1 MSEKGPTQGTMDV
14 GAFWKQWQDVT
25 AQMWSGVLE
34 QRKSATTDPFGL
46 YTLWLKNV
54 GEAQSQAWSLA
65 GLLDPREAWKQWFE
79 ATSGAWKRVAEMG
92 ADPLG
97 LTTAWL
103 DGLEQARARMSAGDA
118 SPAAAFD
125 LYKQWYDATSETWA
139 RSVGDL
145 FASEQF
151 MEAVKQFLESYAGF
165 AKTIRK
171 ANEDYFHGLQLPT
184 RSDIAR
190 LGELIVALEEKV
202 DRLDDAFAD
211 YKEEAAHQQEAT
223 GDSSKAISTLQKH
236 ISQLE
241 ASMKPLPQALESI
254 QGINTLTK
262 RSEHVERRLEA
273 VDGLA
278 KRLEQLE
285 HRLEA
290 LDTLGKRLD
299 QMQRRLETLDTLGKR
314 MEQFE
319 RKLDA
324 ALAALEK
331 NASKPAPASRKA
343 ANTSESDE
351 PAQ

>member
-1 MSEKGPTQGTMDV
+1 MSEKEPAQGTMDPTR
-14 GAFWKQWQDVT
+14 FWKQWQDAT

-34 QRKSATTDPFGL
+34 QSKSATGDPFGL

-54 GEAQSQAWSLA
+54 GEAQAQAWSLA

-79 ATSGAWKRVAEMG
+79 ATSGAWKRVAELG

-103 DGLEQARARMSAGDA
+103 ETLEQARARMFAGEA
-118 SPAAAFD
+118 SPTAAFD
-125 LYKQWYDATSETWA
+125 FYKQWYDATSETWA

-211 YKEEAAHQQEAT
+211 YKEEAAHQQEAA
-223 GDSSKAISTLQKH
+223 DPSKAISTLQRH

-262 RSEHVERRLEA
+262 RSEQVERRLEA

-285 HRLEA
+285 HRLE
-290 LDTLGKRLD
+290 
-299 QMQRRLETLDTLGKR
+299 QMQRRLETVDTLGKR
-314 MEQFE
+314 LEQFE

-324 ALAALEK
+324 VLAALEK

-343 ANTSESDE
+343 ASKSESEE
-351 PAQ
+351 PEQ